1 MKSFS
6 IGRQKVSEETP
17 PLIIAEVSANH
28 GGSIDRAKH
37 IISLAKDSGADAVKI
52 QSYEPQTLTMDS
64 NREDFLIKEGLW
76 KGRTL
81 YDLYSEAYTP
91 FDWHRELFD
100 YAREINIT
108 LFSSPF
114 DETSIDLLEELDTPA
129 YKIASF
135 ELCDLKLI
143 ARAAQTKK
151 PLLMSTGLSSIS
163 EIEDALSTARDF
175 GADEILLFHCI
186 SSYPAEAKDS
196 CLKNISFLKEKFNVL
211 VGLSDHTIDNTASI
225 ASTVL
230 GVSAIEKHF
239 IDSRECG
246 GVDST
251 FSIEPNEL
259 TRLKKVTYDAWS
271 SVQKDGFIR
280 PQCENE
286 NVKFKRSIY
295 FSRDLNVGDLID
307 KNCIRIV
314 RPGFGLPPKYF
325 DQIIGRKISKQVYFG
340 QKTSWDCF
348 EEENIII

>member
-1 MKSFS
+1 MTRSFS
-6 IGRQKVSEETP
+6 IGSQIVSEDAP

-52 QSYEPQTLTMDS
+52 QSYEPQTLTMDIKK
-64 NREDFLIKEGLW
+64 EDFLINEGLW
-76 KGRTL
+76 KGRSL

-91 FDWHRELFD
+91 FDWHKELFD
-100 YAREINIT
+100 YARKINIT

-114 DETSIDLLEELDTPA
+114 DHTAIDLLEELEAPA

-135 ELCDLKLI
+135 ELCDLPLI

-151 PLLMSTGLSSIS
+151 PLLMSTGLSCIS
-163 EIEDALSTARDF
+163 EIEDAVNVARKN
-175 GADEILLFHCI
+175 GASDILLFHCI

-196 CLKNISFLKEKFNVL
+196 CLNNITFLRDKFNVL

-230 GVSAIEKHF
+230 GVSSIEKHF
-239 IDSRECG
+239 IDSREMG

-251 FSIEPNEL
+251 FSIEPSEL
-259 TRLKKVTYDAWS
+259 TRLKKVTYDAWH
-271 SVQKDGFIR
+271 SVHKEGFNR

-286 NVKFKRSIY
+286 NIKFKRSIY
-295 FSRDLNVGDLID
+295 FSKNLYPGEIID
-307 KNCIRIV
+307 RNCIRII
-314 RPGFGLPPKYF
+314 RPGFGLPPKF
-325 DQIIGRKISKQVYFG
+325 FNQIIGRRVSRKVFIG
-340 QKTSWDCF
+340 EKTTWDAF
-348 EEENIII
+348 TEENHE